1 MIECSGQR
9 CRSGRWF
16 HLGCVG
22 MAPEDVP
29 DDDWFCE
36 DCNLK
41 KSLYPYCIC
50 YTDTGN
56 AMIACDNPE
65 CDKEWFHLSC
75 MGITEIPGLNYCI

>member
-1 MIECSGQR
+1 MDNAAEVESGSTWGVWEWLLRMCQ
-9 CRSGRWF
+9 
-16 HLGCVG
+16 
-22 MAPEDVP
+22 